1 MTAAALTF
9 AMLAALAA
17 GMAWG
22 FAAASLV
29 YSRRYRS
36 LRRKIAVGGD
46 GIPSADTVAWAERMA
61 DEVEAS
67 PSRYLSDVDERA
79 LRGSLRC
86 RLSVID
92 HAPVTVR
99 EQMRRMRGKSI
110 RSAST
115 SSAMMGDTCK

>member
-1 MTAAALTF
+1 MSKPRPTPAAALTF
-9 AMLAALAA
+9 TPLAALAV
-17 GMAWG
+17 GIAWG

-29 YSRRYRS
+29 YSLRYRS

-79 LRGSLRC
+79 LRGDLRLP
-86 RLSVID
+86 LSVID

-99 EQMRRMRGKSI
+99 EMMRRMRRKS
-110 RSAST
+110 
-115 SSAMMGDTCK
+115 

>member
-1 MTAAALTF
+1 MTGTALTF
-9 AMLAALAA
+9 AMLAALTA

-22 FAAASLV
+22 FAAASLF
-29 YSRRYRS
+29 YSRQYGA

-79 LRGSLRC
+79 LRGGLRYP
-86 RLSVID
+86 LSVID

-99 EQMRRMRGKSI
+99 EQMRRMRDGHKI
-110 RSAST
+110 PT
-115 SSAMMGDTCK
+115 PLGG